1 MVVAPS
7 CSLSLLG
14 THQQNFGFSN
24 SDAVIDVMVFFEYSL
39 LRAVALSQGVTQA

>member
-24 SDAVIDVMVFFEYSL
+24 SDAVIDVMVFFEYSSASS
-39 LRAVALSQGVTQA
+39 RCFVKD